1 MSRTD
6 QVRDLAVPVVAA
18 RGFAIYD
25 VEEHGPIIR
34 VTVTGA
40 DGADGPGIDDLGAM
54 TKELSRA
61 LDEADPISGRY
72 TLEVSSPGLE
82 RRLRTPEHWQGAIGE
97 TVSIKIRVPGS
108 PAERVRGV
116 ILTADPDGVEITL
129 DPVEGSD
136 EAPATEPRRLGYEV
150 IDSARTV
157 FDWEM
162 VAARAEQNRSTDPDA
177 TDDSDLD
184 DSASDTRR
192 STP

>member
-1 MSRTD
+1 MAKTD
-6 QVRDLAVPVVAA
+6 EVRDLAAPLVAA

-25 VEEHGPIIR
+25 VEQHGPTLR

-40 DGADGPGIDDLGAM
+40 DGADGPGIDDLGTI

-97 TVSIKIRVPGS
+97 TVSVKIRVPGS

-116 ILTADPDGVEITL
+116 INSADQDGVEIAL

-136 EAPATEPRRLGYEV
+136 QAAATDPRRLGYEV

-162 VAARAEQNRSTDPDA
+162 VAARAEQNRSTEADA
-177 TDDSDLD
+177 TTDSDLD